1 MSDIQTLIDVSK
13 PSITSVTSTTNGLQG
28 VGDVVDITINFSES
42 ISLTEDVVNVNL
54 DVVFSPALSTTDI
67 DGVTDVT
74 FDYTVVEDDVSE
86 DLTFEGLALGT
97 GELRDAAGNDITL
110 KASGTTFGSLTNSSG
125 ELLIKSGSTPTTA
138 ITFAGANAT
147 AAGNVTVSGNLTVT
161 GSLISADVTAL
172 AVALG

>member
-67 DGVTDVT
+67 DGVADVT
-74 FDYTVVEDDVSE
+74 FDYTVVEDDVSD
-86 DLTFEGLALGT
+86 DLTFIGLTLGT
-97 GELRDAAGNDITL
+97 GYLRDVAGNDMGPGMDT
-110 KASGTTFGSLTNSSG
+110 
-125 ELLIKSGSTPTTA
+125 
-138 ITFAGANAT
+138 
-147 AAGNVTVSGNLTVT
+147 LTVPEGSNLSDYADISVDGVYPIDFNVDSVLT
-161 GSLISADVTAL
+161 LGGAVNLSLIHI
-172 AVALG
+172 